1 MGATAHVWRKIGP
14 LEIGCQ
20 ELGLKFCG
28 GHFLLCAPIKPMS
41 TPYTFAREAYAAY
54 GVDTEEAINKALSV
68 PISLHCWQADDV
80 RGLETPK
87 GPVDGGGIM
96 ATGSYP
102 GRARNGD
109 EMRADL
115 SKVLTLLPGQQRL
128 NLHAFYAETG
138 SEHVDRDAL
147 EPKHFSR
154 WLDWAKQEKIGLDF
168 NPTYFAHPLASQGWT
183 LSHDD
188 KEIQSFWIRHGQASR
203 RIAQH
208 FAKELKS
215 PSVNNHWVPD
225 GAKDE
230 TRDRYGYR
238 QRLAEAYDAIFAD
251 KSIDRSLCI
260 DAVEGKLFGL
270 GSEAYVVGSQEFY
283 SNYALSR
290 DLVLCLDLGHYH
302 PTESVADKVSAHL
315 QFHKKLLLHTS
326 RPMRWDSDH
335 VVTFD
340 DQVRNLFLEIARGA
354 AWDRVYVALDFFDAS
369 INRLAAYII
378 GTRATR
384 QAILCGFLDL
394 FPAMKKQQRAFPPHE
409 TLAFME
415 HMRAMPWNAVW
426 DELCRRANV
435 PVGVD
440 WLADV
445 AAYERDVQFKR
456 A

>member
-1 MGATAHVWRKIGP
+1 
-14 LEIGCQ
+14 
-20 ELGLKFCG
+20 
-28 GHFLLCAPIKPMS
+28 MS
-41 TPYTFAREAYAAY
+41 TPYDHARETYAAL
-54 GVDTEEAINKALSV
+54 GVDTEAAINRALSV

-96 ATGSYP
+96 ATGSHP

-115 SKVLTLLPGQQRL
+115 AKVLTLVPGRHRL

-138 SEHVDRDAL
+138 GQHVDRDAL
-147 EPKHFSR
+147 EPRHFAR
-154 WLDWAKQEKIGLDF
+154 WLDWARQEKVGLDF

-183 LSHDD
+183 LSHAD
-188 KEIQSFWIRHGQASR
+188 EGVRNFWIRHGQASR

-208 FAKELKS
+208 FARELKS
-215 PSVNNHWVPD
+215 PCVNNHWVPD

-230 TRDRYGYR
+230 PRDRFGFR
-238 QRLAEAYDAIFAD
+238 QRLAAAYDAIFAD
-251 KSIDRSLCI
+251 KSVDRSLCV

-270 GSEAYVVGSQEFY
+270 GSEAFVVGSQEFY

-290 DLVLCLDLGHYH
+290 GLVLCLDLGHYH

-315 QFHKKLLLHTS
+315 QFHPKLLLHTS

-335 VVTFD
+335 VVILD
-340 DQVRNLFLEIARGA
+340 DAVRNLFLEIGRGDV
-354 AWDRVYVALDFFDAS
+354 WDRVYVALDFFDAS

-384 QAILCGFLDL
+384 QAILGGFLDPL
-394 FPAMKKQQRAFPPHE
+394 PALARGGRTFQPHE

-415 HMRAMPWNAVW
+415 HGRALPWGLVW
-426 DELCRRANV
+426 DELCRRAGV
-435 PVGVD
+435 PSGVD

-445 AAYERDVQFKR
+445 AAYEREVQLKR
-456 A
+456 N